1 MKRGIAIIVLAL
13 VAAVAMAIGSGVW
26 PGASAPDVDALT
38 PIDRPPVVR
47 PDVFGTVI
55 PPNIAPL
62 SFVVQEPG
70 QRYRVRLSGTRGKAI
85 DVSSDSP
92 SIRFPPAAWSEL
104 LEANRGRMIQ
114 YDICVQDDLGR
125 WTRYSRQRLT
135 VASEPIDRYLVYRRI
150 RPLYNMWSN
159 FGIYQRDLASFEET
173 QLVDNALFGT
183 GCVNCHTFRD
193 NRAEDLVVQTRGG
206 TGGSSTIL
214 VHDGKARK
222 VDTRARFGSTG
233 YASWH
238 PSGEKIV
245 FAVVKVRQF
254 FHSERREV
262 RDVIDMDSAL
272 VVYDVAGGRV
282 RVPKSLSRKD
292 RLETFPCWAP
302 DGRTLY
308 FSSARKPW
316 PDGGPF
322 PPKNYRDAKY
332 DLMRVSYDPE
342 ADRWGTPETVLASAT
357 VGKSITQPRVSPDG
371 RWLLCTV
378 AEYGCFAVFQE
389 DADLMMV
396 NVATGQYEPLA
407 ISSDQSDSWH
417 TWSSNGRWIV
427 FSSKRGN
434 GLLARPYISYVD
446 ATGTAHKPFVLPQED
461 AGFYDSLI
469 MTYNVPELV
478 RAPVPVE
485 PEGFAEVARG
495 RLFARPADA
504 TTGASRAVGKTTPG
518 PTR

>member
-1 MKRGIAIIVLAL
+1 MRRVIAIIVLA
-13 VAAVAMAIGSGVW
+13 VPAAVAVAIGSGVW
-26 PGASAPDVDALT
+26 PGVSALDVDNLT
-38 PIDRPPVVR
+38 PVDRSPGVR

-62 SFVVQEPG
+62 GFVVQEAG
-70 QRYRVRLSGTRGKAI
+70 QGYHVRLSGPRGKAI
-85 DVSSDSP
+85 DVSSDLP
-92 SIRFPPAAWSEL
+92 SIRFPSAAWLAL
-104 LEANRGRMIQ
+104 LEANRGQTIHC
-114 YDICVQDDLGR
+114 DICVRDDRGQ
-125 WTRYSRQRLT
+125 WTRYSRQT
-135 VASEPIDRYLVYRRI
+135 ITIASEPIDRYLVYRRI
-150 RPLYNMWSN
+150 RPLYNMWSS

-173 QLVDNALFGT
+173 QLVDNTSFGT

-193 NRAEDLVVQTRGG
+193 NRAEDMVVHTRGG

-214 VHDGKARK
+214 ATGGKTRK
-222 VDTRARFGSTG
+222 VDTRTPFGSTG
-233 YASWH
+233 YGSWH
-238 PSGEKIV
+238 PSGEMIV

-262 RDVIDMDSAL
+262 RDVIDMDSTL

-282 RVPKSLSRKD
+282 RVPVNLSRKD

-316 PDGGPF
+316 PDDGPF

-342 ADRWGTPETVLASAT
+342 TGRWGTPETVLASAT

-371 RWLLCTV
+371 RRLLCTM

-389 DADLMMV
+389 DADLAMV
-396 NVATGQYEPLA
+396 DLATGRYERLA
-407 ISSDQSDSWH
+407 INSDQCDSWH
-417 TWSSNGRWIV
+417 TWSSNSRWIV

-434 GLLARPYISYVD
+434 GLLARPYISYIDD
-446 ATGTAHKPFVLPQED
+446 AGTAHKPFVLPQEN
-461 AGFYDSLI
+461 AEFYDSFI

-478 RAPVPVE
+478 RDPVPVE
-485 PEGFAEVARG
+485 PDAFGKVARQ
-495 RLFARPADA
+495 RLFGRRADA
-504 TTGASRAVGKTTPG
+504 TTGASRAVGAAPQ